1 MFKERE
7 AGIMRLF
14 FAFLMFV
21 WLATSSRFVGAEGA
35 SENTV
40 VVNEATYSVNGEE
53 EISYTQGTNAAGGV
67 NSNVLMF
74 NGDILGGIEKDGYTA
89 TKNSIVLNGGSLANV
104 YGGRS
109 IRDAEANSVAMY
121 GGNIKE
127 LYGGYSSYSDS
138 FFYGAKKNIVTVTNG
153 SVESIYGGYSSIGG
167 NAKDNTVI
175 ISGGN
180 IKKIHGGYSNAG
192 DAEKNI
198 IEISGGTFSNDNS
211 YTQVYGGYSASGNA
225 SDNTVN
231 ISNGDFSLSFIV
243 GGISVVKN
251 ASNNIVNISG
261 GNFSNTQIR
270 GGDVAGSNYGQSSN
284 NTVNISGGDLSGTYI
299 YGGYVGNYNGSAN
312 DNVINISGNPILNNA
327 NISGGYAG
335 GANTLGNTLSVRT
348 KNIKVGTIAGFDNIN
363 FHLDSENNKSNVAN
377 GDRMLIADTANI
389 EGAKIT
395 GYVAGD
401 TDLKEGDTV
410 TLLDAET
417 LNADDNTTYTG
428 SVAEGISF
436 NHELNV
442 KRDGNKILATIG
454 EEKEKKDDPTPAS
467 GNASNN
473 IVTVNDTT
481 YNINDGEEINY
492 SGSKNIYG
500 GIAGTI
506 DATNHIV
513 GGNATSGDASSNTVN
528 INSGNLSGANVYGGY
543 ASTGAA
549 SNNTINISGT
559 SNLDNASIYGG
570 YVSGETSSENSLM
583 VSNDKLSPQ
592 GVTDSDIVV
601 SYPDATDGTG
611 AASNNTINITD
622 APSLTGASI
631 YGGYA
636 ANGGATSGNTLNIRT
651 KNISAKS
658 IGNFDNINFY
668 LDTDNNKSNVA
679 NGDTML
685 TVETADIGGATIK
698 GIVAGDTTLT
708 EGDTVTLLNA
718 TNSLTDNPNTKYT
731 SSIAE
736 GISFNRQLN
745 VTNEGNKIT
754 ATIGGIGGSGGD
766 KEGSGTTILEQT
778 TVIPT
783 APVSAPKMVT
793 AHIDSTLN
801 WLPSE
806 DFAMPSS
813 GSTEKSSGDEE
824 AEASKELGS
833 DVQTEKPGYE
843 IFGNIGASSLRTNT
857 GNGSYVDNKTNGI
870 NLGFARRFDSE
881 NGNRT
886 YIAPLFDFGGGSYE
900 SHLASGI
907 KGKGHTH
914 FTTGGVIARRSL
926 KNGTYFE
933 SSFRM
938 GKTTMD
944 FATDD
949 LVQGDTHPH
958 VAYNTSASVWAA
970 HLNVGRRINLSPK
983 DVLNIYG
990 IYFHTHQ
997 GGMDA
1002 KLTTGETYQFNSVTN
1017 QRLRVGARL
1026 LKWAKPTSC
1035 FYSGVAYQWESAGA
1049 ANATYKDQTT
1059 HNVGASGSSFMIEL
1073 GWQVKPAATSRIAL
1087 DIGAVGWLGHQRGG
1101 SAHVK
1106 FNYSF

>member
-1 MFKERE
+1 
-7 AGIMRLF
+7 
-14 FAFLMFV
+14 
-21 WLATSSRFVGAEGA
+21 
-35 SENTV
+35 
-40 VVNEATYSVNGEE
+40 
-53 EISYTQGTNAAGGV
+53 
-67 NSNVLMF
+67 
-74 NGDILGGIEKDGYTA
+74 
-89 TKNSIVLNGGSLANV
+89 
-104 YGGRS
+104 
-109 IRDAEANSVAMY
+109 
-121 GGNIKE
+121 
-127 LYGGYSSYSDS
+127 
-138 FFYGAKKNIVTVTNG
+138 
-153 SVESIYGGYSSIGG
+153 
-167 NAKDNTVI
+167 
-175 ISGGN
+175 
-180 IKKIHGGYSNAG
+180 
-192 DAEKNI
+192 
-198 IEISGGTFSNDNS
+198 
-211 YTQVYGGYSASGNA
+211 
-225 SDNTVN
+225 
-231 ISNGDFSLSFIV
+231 
-243 GGISVVKN
+243 
-251 ASNNIVNISG
+251 
-261 GNFSNTQIR
+261 
-270 GGDVAGSNYGQSSN
+270 
-284 NTVNISGGDLSGTYI
+284 
-299 YGGYVGNYNGSAN
+299 
-312 DNVINISGNPILNNA
+312 
-327 NISGGYAG
+327 
-335 GANTLGNTLSVRT
+335 
-348 KNIKVGTIAGFDNIN
+348 
-363 FHLDSENNKSNVAN
+363 
-377 GDRMLIADTANI
+377 
-389 EGAKIT
+389 
-395 GYVAGD
+395 
-401 TDLKEGDTV
+401 
-410 TLLDAET
+410 
-417 LNADDNTTYTG
+417 NTTYTG

-473 IVTVNDTT
+473 IVTVNNST
-481 YNINDGEEINY
+481 YKINDGEETSY

-500 GIAGTI
+500 GMVGAV
-506 DATNHIV
+506 DATDHIM
-513 GGNATSGDASSNTVN
+513 GGNASSGDASSNTIN
-528 INSGNLSGANVYGGY
+528 INRGDFSGANVYDGY

-549 SNNTINISGT
+549 SNNIINISGT

-570 YVSGETSSENSLM
+570 YAANSETSSENPLI

-592 GVTDSDIVV
+592 GVTGSDIVV
-601 SYPDATDGTG
+601 SYPDATDATG

-658 IGNFDNINFY
+658 IGNFENINFY

-679 NGDTML
+679 NGDTL
-685 TVETADIGGATIK
+685 LKVETADIQGSKITGLI
-698 GIVAGDTTLT
+698 AGDTNLS
-708 EGDTVTLLNA
+708 ENDKVTLLEA
-718 TNSLTDNPNTKYT
+718 TNLNSDTNTTYA

-736 GISFNRQLN
+736 GISFKHKLD
-745 VTNEGNKIT
+745 VMNEGNKIT
-754 ATIGGIGGSGGD
+754 ATVKSD
-766 KEGSGTTILEQT
+766 TPELLEQT

-813 GSTEKSSGDEE
+813 GSSEKSSGDEE

-843 IFGNIGASSLRTNT
+843 IFGNIGTSSLRTNT
-857 GNGSYVDNKTNGI
+857 GNGSYVDSKTNGM

-914 FTTGGVIARRSL
+914 FTTGGLIARRSL
-926 KNGTYFE
+926 KNGSYFE
-933 SSFRM
+933 GSFRM

-958 VAYNTSASVWAA
+958 VAYNTSANIWAA

-1035 FYSGVAYQWESAGA
+1035 FYSGLAYQWESAGA
-1049 ANATYKDQTT
+1049 ANATYKNQTT
-1059 HNVGASGSSFMIEL
+1059 HNVGASGSSFM
-1073 GWQVKPAATSRIAL
+1073 
-1087 DIGAVGWLGHQRGG
+1087 
-1101 SAHVK
+1101 
-1106 FNYSF
+1106 